1 MLIFDDETDNTVG
14 LGRVGQAGGGVEQGG
29 KRSWRSFSLSS
40 FSSSHSSILF
50 LAKFLSLP
58 HSSRFVLQRHF
69 CHRHILPDLFLATF
83 LSLPHSSRL
92 FFCDGIFFIVA
103 FLQAFFLQRHFCL
116 RHIFAGFFSAT
127 AFLSSLHSCRLFNIW
142 DQSGSRSAFWDK
154 EESTKFQLKCWND
167 QPDLWVSFNISDY
180 QLSNTNHQQSSWS
193 PCFTSLGNLGDIL
206 ESLEAM
212 GYQGGEETQVLRYLS
227 SKMLLHYQYCF
238 CSNHYFAITS
248 FTFKQPCQLSGLIP
262 SKV

>member
-1 MLIFDDETDNTVG
+1 MIRTWLLVIKWYDKRMLIFDDETDNTVG

-103 FLQAFFLQRHFCL
+103 FLQAFFLQRHFCHRYIL
-116 RHIFAGFFSAT
+116 AGCSTSEIRAV
-127 AFLSSLHSCRLFNIW
+127 LDRLFETKK
-142 DQSGSRSAFWDK
+142 SRLSFSSNVEMINQIFGWA
-154 EESTKFQLKCWND
+154 SIFQIIN
-167 QPDLWVSFNISDY
+167 Y
-180 QLSNTNHQQSSWS
+180 QI
-193 PCFTSLGNLGDIL
+193 PII
-206 ESLEAM
+206 
-212 GYQGGEETQVLRYLS
+212 
-227 SKMLLHYQYCF
+227 
-238 CSNHYFAITS
+238 SNHPDHHVSPVLGTLETS
-248 FTFKQPCQLSGLIP
+248 WRAWKRWVTKEGKRPKC
-262 SKV
+262 